1 MSLNISRQQKRK
13 SLIVQLKAYLA
24 EDSNLWRR
32 MASSHPDAQG
42 VNERFLILAKHL
54 RACGITASTVEN
66 YINAAPLDLL
76 CSFEDE

>member
-1 MSLNISRQQKRK
+1 M
-13 SLIVQLKAYLA
+13 QLKAYLA
-24 EDSNLWRR
+24 GDGNLWGR
-32 MASSHPDAQG
+32 MASSHSDAQG
-42 VNERFLILAKHL
+42 VSERFLILAKHL